1 MMFEHKTA
9 KDLEKELK
17 KMSEPSKNKKMATNT
32 ANVALFY
39 EACKKAEEAIAND
52 KYGTVHGHVVGS
64 DNGVDQ
70 DRLVGTKGEKFGRND
85 QCPCNSGKKVKKCC
99 KTLSGFRAKQEAST
113 DDE

>member
-1 MMFEHKTA
+1 MQK
-9 KDLEKELK
+9 
-17 KMSEPSKNKKMATNT
+17 PSKNKKMATNT

-52 KYGTVHGHVVGS
+52 KYGTIHGHVVGS

-70 DRLVGTKGEKFGRND
+70 DKRLPRNSP
-85 QCPCNSGKKVKKCC
+85 CPCNSGKKAKKCC